1 MNTIRRP
8 WFVVLRTNHS
18 GASGKSLSRLSLA
31 IQVASCLKSCV
42 FGGITSV
49 IIAFV
54 YVEPC
59 TADTR
64 IQVWLV
70 LPVWTFYEFSNE
82 GQKLHLFISKHYRRY
97 LSQLF
102 FGTILT
108 CICQCCCSCGRRCT
122 CCFWAVITNLLTNF
136 LNFDQNTRLWRKGR
150 WSG

>member
-82 GQKLHLFISKHYRRY
+82 GQKLHLFMSKNRRY

>member
-82 GQKLHLFISKHYRRY
+82 GQKLHLFMSKY

-102 FGTILT
+102 FGSILT